1 MTLHLKFTIV
11 KFYKIGHNSDEV
23 DLMDFDFVKEEID
36 DVHLWGRDVV
46 EGHRRVRAAI
56 IAGLGRVELTDGPI
70 L

>member
-23 DLMDFDFVKEEID
+23 DLMDFDFVKEEIAFNT
-36 DVHLWGRDVV
+36 LNPGKN
-46 EGHRRVRAAI
+46 GQS
-56 IAGLGRVELTDGPI
+56 I